1 MKRIFRALTMAATIA
16 GFSATAANAQQTMR
30 AGDLPTSAGA
40 TTSGYS
46 STQSI
51 GDSLYTVDPA
61 LYGNGQIQPAGH
73 RSSTRG
79 LRSRIGSQACGDCY
93 SDSCQGGCK
102 PTRRSSLADGDCN
115 EDTWLRA
122 ELLLW
127 FPQARRSP
135 VLAATNALPGGLP
148 VVGQAGYT
156 PQFGGEIGT
165 GLETGFRADV
175 GKYFADGQL
184 GLGARLW
191 FLSDAEEGYS
201 ASSNGDVGL
210 GLPIFDTQFGGESAV
225 LAAFDDGVNPELN
238 GSLSIDTELSIAS
251 SEFYARLLFAQG
263 KDYRVDMIGGYSYF
277 NIEDDLQLNLNAV
290 RVARPADGLTR
301 NFSDHFNT
309 TNNFHGGQIGFENLV
324 TRGRFSI
331 RTLTKVHLGNMSQ
344 RVEID
349 GSSQRFFAGGP
360 APEQFDGGILAM
372 DNQGVQRRDVF
383 AFAPEANFKLNYRM
397 RNYVNFSVGYTFIYW
412 NHVALAGDQID
423 RNVDTS
429 GLLSNAGTVA
439 SPSRKFEDRGFF
451 VQGIDLGVSVDY

>member
-1 MKRIFRALTMAATIA
+1 MAASIV
-16 GFSATAANAQQTMR
+16 GFSTTAVNAQQTMR
-30 AGDLPTSAGA
+30 AGDLPQSAEA
-40 TTSGYS
+40 STSGYS
-46 STQSI
+46 STRSI
-51 GDSLYTVDPA
+51 GDSLYPA
-61 LYGNGQIQPAGH
+61 EPAGFGERLVQPAGH
-73 RSSTRG
+73 RSAPRG
-79 LRSRIGSQACGDCY
+79 LRSRASSQACNTCY
-93 SDSCQGGCK
+93 SDSCQGGCGAS
-102 PTRRSSLADGDCN
+102 RGGSLASGDCN
-115 EDTWLRA
+115 QDTWLRA

-135 VLAATNALPGGLP
+135 ILAATNSQPGGLP
-148 VVGQAGYT
+148 IVGQPGFT
-156 PQFGGEIGT
+156 SRFGGEIGT

-191 FLSDAEEGYS
+191 FLSDAEEGYAGQS
-201 ASSNGDVGL
+201 DGDVAL
-210 GLPIFDTQFGGESAV
+210 GLPIFDTQFGAEDAV
-225 LAAFDDGVNPELN
+225 LAAFDPNNGFDPELN
-238 GSLSIDTELSIAS
+238 GTLNVDTELSIAS
-251 SEFYARLLFAQG
+251 SEFYARLLFAEG

-277 NIEDDLQLNLNAV
+277 NIEDDLSLRLSAV
-290 RVARPADGLTR
+290 RVANPADGLTR
-301 NFSDHFNT
+301 NFRDHFNT

-344 RVEID
+344 RVAIS
-349 GSSQRFFAGGP
+349 GSSERFFAGGP

-383 AFAPEANFKLNYRM
+383 TFAPEANFKLNYRM
-397 RNYVNFSVGYTFIYW
+397 RNYVNFSVGYSFIYW

-429 GLLSNAGTVA
+429 GLLNNAAVVT